1 MPGMSM
7 PRSSFTLH
15 NALTQWMWSPFPLV
29 MVAVLAAAAYW
40 YLRADFILA
49 ARGRRWP
56 ASRTASFM
64 TGLVAVELAL
74 QSPVAT
80 LTGTYFEAHIIQHLL
95 LMAAAPA
102 LLALGAPSTLMLQ
115 TVSRK
120 TKRRW
125 LKVLRSRPFALITHP
140 VSAWVLYFGVM
151 FWFFLTPLINTA
163 MLHMPLMDVLNLVF
177 LFGGCLYWWPMV
189 GTDPIIH
196 WKMGYG
202 ARMVNMLL
210 GGAVETFLGIAILMD
225 HNPIASMYSLSSTH
239 AGGGL
244 LWASTELAT
253 VGGFIPIIL
262 QWIHSDERAAARADT
277 QTDVRAM
284 PAASGAKQATAGPGS
299 AGPGSAGPGSSVT
312 TRPKVHPSP
321 RPATGPAFQ
330 VAGGDAQMTTWESA
344 WLART
349 GSVPSMRGAP
359 AARDDDQ

>member
-7 PRSSFTLH
+7 APMNLTVH
-15 NALTQWMWSPFPLV
+15 NALTRWMWTPFPLL
-29 MVAVLAAAAYW
+29 MVAVLAGLAYW
-40 YLRADFILA
+40 YLRADWILA
-49 ARGRRWP
+49 SRGRRWH

-64 TGLVAVELAL
+64 GGLLAIEVAL

-80 LTGTYFEAHIIQHLL
+80 FTGTFFEAHIIQHLL
-95 LMAAAPA
+95 LMAIAPP

-115 TVSRK
+115 TVKRK

-125 LKVLRSRPFALITHP
+125 LKVMRSRPFALLTHP
-140 VSAWVLYFGVM
+140 VTAWVLYFGVM

-163 MLHMPLMDVLNLVF
+163 MLNMPLMDVLNLVF

-202 ARMVNMLL
+202 ARMVNLLL

-225 HNPIASMYSLSSTH
+225 HSPIATMYSLASTH

-244 LWASTELAT
+244 LWASTELGT
-253 VGGFIPIIL
+253 VGGFFPIIH
-262 QWIHSDERAAARADT
+262 QWIRSDERAAARADS

-284 PAASGAKQATAGPGS
+284 THAEDANRATNAKARSVPHATPQPVSRPAA
-299 AGPGSAGPGSSVT
+299 
-312 TRPKVHPSP
+312 
-321 RPATGPAFQ
+321 GPAFQ
-330 VAGGDAQMTTWESA
+330 VSGADAQMTTWESA

-349 GSVPSMRGAP
+349 GSVPSMRAGPGPGA
-359 AARDDDQ
+359 DTE